1 MNIVATVM
9 AGVYYMV
16 GGGSGDTTSSLIS
29 SQFLTDIGTL
39 LTQIWT
45 WITGNAYLALFLT
58 MALVFMAM
66 RIFKGL
72 KKTAR

>member
-9 AGVYYMV
+9 AGVYYMI

>member
-1 MNIVATVM
+1 MNIVATIL
-9 AGVYYMV
+9 AGVHYFV
-16 GGGSGDTTSSLIS
+16 GGGEGTSTSLIS
-29 SQFLTDIGTL
+29 SQFLEDIGTL
-39 LTQIWT
+39 LTQLWT

-58 MALVFMAM
+58 MSLVFMAM

>member
-1 MNIVATVM
+1 MNFVIATLFPVLLN
-9 AGVYYMV
+9 
-16 GGGSGDTTSSLIS
+16 SGETSSSLIS

-39 LTQIWT
+39 LTQLWT

-58 MALVFMAM
+58 MSLVFMAM

-72 KKTAR
+72 KKSAR

>member
-1 MNIVATVM
+1 MNAVIGALVTF
-9 AGVYYMV
+9 MV
-16 GGGSGDTTSSLIS
+16 GGGTGDTTTSLIS

-39 LTQIWT
+39 LTQLWT

-58 MALVFMAM
+58 MSLVFMAM

>member
-1 MNIVATVM
+1 MFNLLYIVGNGEA
-9 AGVYYMV
+9 
-16 GGGSGDTTSSLIS
+16 SSSLIS

-39 LTQIWT
+39 LTQLWT

-58 MALVFMAM
+58 MSLVFMAM

>member
-1 MNIVATVM
+1 MFNFIYFIV
-9 AGVYYMV
+9 
-16 GGGSGDTTSSLIS
+16 GSGETSSSLIS

-39 LTQIWT
+39 LTQLWT
-45 WITGNAYLALFLT
+45 WITGNAYLSLFLT
-58 MALVFMAM
+58 MSLVFMAM

>member
-1 MNIVATVM
+1 MANIIYAI
-9 AGVYYMV
+9 V
-16 GGGSGDTTSSLIS
+16 GTGDTSTSLIS
-29 SQFLTDIGTL
+29 SQFLTDIGSL
-39 LTQIWT
+39 LTQLWT

-58 MALVFMAM
+58 MSLVFMAM

>member
-1 MNIVATVM
+1 MFNLIYFI
-9 AGVYYMV
+9 AGE
-16 GGGSGDTTSSLIS
+16 STSTSLIS

-39 LTQIWT
+39 LTQLWT

-58 MALVFMAM
+58 MSLVFMAM

>member
-1 MNIVATVM
+1 MFNLLYIV
-9 AGVYYMV
+9 GN
-16 GGGSGDTTSSLIS
+16 GETSNSLIS

-39 LTQIWT
+39 LTQLWT

-58 MALVFMAM
+58 MSLVFMAM